1 MNKEKYNKI
10 SENLFPNL
18 KNINRINLPFI
29 IIFSGVP
36 GCGKTS
42 LAKILEKRYRGVRIN
57 NDYIRGII
65 DKEKLT
71 TTPEE
76 AEELLQDY
84 NEYLIKNYPSKNK
97 LIILD
102 KSVDRRYKR
111 FIELFK
117 FKSWEYFVI
126 RLDVPDIVMA
136 LKMLGKREK
145 ITKQVRNSMKQWFR
159 EYHDCCN
166 NVKADIIFDVNNID
180 LNKLFNKLDKRLIK
194 KF

>member
-71 TTPEE
+71 TTSEE

-126 RLDVPDIVMA
+126 RLDVPDIVIA

>member
-1 MNKEKYNKI
+1 M
-10 SENLFPNL
+10 
-18 KNINRINLPFI
+18 
-29 IIFSGVP
+29 
-36 GCGKTS
+36 
-42 LAKILEKRYRGVRIN
+42 
-57 NDYIRGII
+57 
-65 DKEKLT
+65 
-71 TTPEE
+71 
-76 AEELLQDY
+76 
-84 NEYLIKNYPSKNK
+84 
-97 LIILD
+97 
-102 KSVDRRYKR
+102 DRRYKR

-126 RLDVPDIVMA
+126 RLDVPDIVIA